1 MTHQNTPAERQLL
14 HFVSKLPL
22 PEDVKTAWEG
32 RIRSEGLS
40 EELNDEIRAR
50 LVGDTEINGPE
61 RARLEIELARL
72 ARQWRMEAGAKKFG
86 R

>member
-14 HFVSKLPL
+14 RFVSKLSL
-22 PEDVKTAWEG
+22 PDDVKTGWDE

-50 LVGDTEINGPE
+50 LVGDADLNGPE
-61 RARLEIELARL
+61 KARLEIDLARL
-72 ARQWRMEAGAKKFG
+72 ARQWRMEAGAKNFG

>member
-22 PEDVKTAWEG
+22 PEDVKTAWETQ
-32 RIRSEGLS
+32 IRSEGLS
-40 EELNDEIRAR
+40 EELNDQIRTR
-50 LVGDTEINGPE
+50 LVGDADLNGPE
-61 RARLEIELARL
+61 KARLEIELARL
-72 ARQWRMEAGAKKFG
+72 ARQWRMEAGAKNFG